1 MSKIQNILKI
11 NGLRLTPNRESILSY
26 IIEQDHAISNS
37 DVEQIF
43 VDMDR
48 VTIYRT
54 LNTFMKK
61 GIIHEISDG
70 SNATKYAI
78 CSEKCSGHEH
88 HDEHV
93 HFRCSKCNKTTCID
107 TVSIPNIQLPEGYT
121 FQKSSY
127 TISGVCNVCQE

>member
-1 MSKIQNILKI
+1 MNNIQNILKDY
-11 NGLRLTPNRESILSY
+11 GLRFTPNREAILNY
-26 IIEQDHAISNS
+26 IIEKKHAVSNS
-37 DVEQIF
+37 DVEQTF

-61 GIIHEISDG
+61 GLIHEIADG
-70 SNATKYAI
+70 TTATKYAI
-78 CSEKCSGHEH
+78 CSEKCSDHQH

-93 HFRCSKCNKTTCID
+93 HFRCSKCNKTSCID
-107 TVSIPNIQLPEGYT
+107 TISIPNIELPEGYT

-127 TISGVCNVCQE
+127 IISGICNVCN